1 MSDTTTDVDA
11 PVNYRHGTVQWQG
24 GMVFSG
30 GVPGGPAITLD
41 GGDGMAG
48 PSPVVALML
57 AAGSCAG
64 IDVVMILEKMKVKL
78 ASLRV
83 EVTGRRNIEAP
94 KRFNRLVLR
103 FVLAGEGLTDAN
115 VRRAVD
121 LSVSKYCSVL
131 LTLDPAMPVETEIL
145 IEE

>member
-1 MSDTTTDVDA
+1 MSDTVVDIDA
-11 PVNYRHGTVQWQG
+11 PANYRHGMVQWQG

-30 GVPGGPAITLD
+30 RAPDGPTITMD
-41 GGDGMAG
+41 GGDGAAG

-83 EVTGRRNIEAP
+83 EVTGRRNTEAP
-94 KRFNRLVLR
+94 KRFNRMVLR
-103 FVLAGEGLTDAN
+103 FVLSGEGLTDAN

-131 LTLDPAMPVETEIL
+131 MTLDPAMPVETEIVV
-145 IEE
+145 E